1 MTVYMFIIV
10 RTDSKISSR
19 MLNKLLVQLSPD
31 GRISDDFDI
40 HIRFLYFSDKF
51 FNKYVYFGKKKKKAC
66 FPTVPNSNTPLSLVP
81 PYAKFCSLLDFYSPF
96 FTFPVDDNQD

>member
-1 MTVYMFIIV
+1 
-10 RTDSKISSR
+10 

-51 FNKYVYFGKKKKKAC
+51 FNKYVYFGKKKKK
-66 FPTVPNSNTPLSLVP
+66 
-81 PYAKFCSLLDFYSPF
+81 SLLPNCAQLKYPTLLSPTLCQILF
-96 FTFPVDDNQD
+96 FVRLLLTFLYFPS